1 MNPLVAALA
10 GSGLVDLAAS
20 PPRKRA
26 RKPNRKRTLKVPVC
40 DCDLDWEQARA
51 NAFGVV
57 TGLAR
62 FSMRISDCVR
72 GRSLSA
78 LRFRSRSRTRLRTL
92 PHDRGEALAK
102 NEEFEECLLHV
113 QAVLRFVE
121 DRGLRTVEDARR
133 DLLAAVRGQAMQ
145 DDGVR
150 AGARHELLVEHV
162 ARESLPARSRLLFL
176 AHADPDVR
184 RHRVGPLDGLG
195 RGVDARPRGPVPLRR
210 REAKRKT

>member
-62 FSMRISDCVR
+62 FSMTMTNWSAGR
-72 GRSLSA
+72 GA
-78 LRFRSRSRTRLRTL
+78 RLGASGARGVSQIIRL
-92 PHDRGEALAK
+92 PPALA
-102 NEEFEECLLHV
+102 
-113 QAVLRFVE
+113 
-121 DRGLRTVEDARR
+121 
-133 DLLAAVRGQAMQ
+133 AAVPEPGR
-145 DDGVR
+145 R
-150 AGARHELLVEHV
+150 AG
-162 ARESLPARSRLLFL
+162 
-176 AHADPDVR
+176 
-184 RHRVGPLDGLG
+184 
-195 RGVDARPRGPVPLRR
+195 RR
-210 REAKRKT
+210 R